1 MHSITQTI
9 AVENEIS
16 SITESFFSAFKLG
29 SLLKQSGAYKAKG
42 IPVLGIF
49 RQLFE
54 LAFIHKKLFE
64 ALRAGGAVFAAKDT
78 FYRFLNSVN
87 INWTRFTLLLAER
100 VVNGKL
106 VPLTDEKRLN
116 VFIVDDTVY
125 ERNRSKNV
133 ELLSRVYDHSRKV
146 FVRGF
151 RLLTLGWSDGN
162 TFVPAG
168 SCLLASADGDKRF
181 QEARS
186 VDKRSCG
193 YRRRQLSQGTAPV
206 AMMELVRG
214 ALAAGL
220 KASYVLF
227 DSWFSTPANILALKE
242 LKLNVIAM
250 VKKTSKIHYL
260 YKGRMLP
267 VMKIYAQEPKRRGRS
282 RYLLSVE
289 AELQSLPVRLVF
301 VRNRRKRKEYLVLL
315 STDRSLSEEEVVRL
329 YGKRWSIEVFFKTCK
344 SLLRL
349 TRECQSISYD
359 AMSAWVSVV
368 FARYVMLAY
377 LNRLDVDERTAG
389 ELFYSVCDELADIT
403 LLEAFELLMRVWGEY
418 VSEKLGLLEEDLSA
432 MLEVFLTS
440 LPAPLRN
447 KLKLSA

>member
-1 MHSITQTI
+1 MKSITQSTG
-9 AVENEIS
+9 VENEFS
-16 SITESFFSAFKLG
+16 TTVEAFFRTFKLG
-29 SLLKQSGAYKAKG
+29 AILKKSGAYKKRGFSALN
-42 IPVLGIF
+42 VF
-49 RQLFE
+49 RKLFE
-54 LAFIHKKLFE
+54 LVFIHKSLFE
-64 ALRAGGAVFAAKDT
+64 ALRMEKKPGAAKDT
-78 FYRFLNSVN
+78 FYRFINSTC
-87 INWTRFTLLLAER
+87 INWMRFTRSLAAIVINDKIAPLTSEER
-100 VVNGKL
+100 V
-106 VPLTDEKRLN
+106 N
-116 VFIVDDTVY
+116 VFIVDDSPY
-125 ERNRSKNV
+125 ARNRSKNV
-133 ELLSRVYDHSRKV
+133 ELLSKVYDHSKKV
-146 FVRGF
+146 FIRGF

-162 TFVPAG
+162 TFVPVS
-168 SCLLASADGDKRF
+168 SCLLASAKAENRF

-193 YRRRQLSQGTAPV
+193 YRRRLLSQSTAPV

-250 VKKTSKIHYL
+250 VKKTSKVHYL

-267 VMKIYAQEPKRRGRS
+267 VTKIYAQEPKRRGRS

-377 LNRLDVDERTAG
+377 LNRLDVDERTTG

-432 MLEVFLTS
+432 MLEVFLSS
-440 LPAPLRN
+440 LPTPLRN

>member
-1 MHSITQTI
+1 MNWRKNT
-9 AVENEIS
+9 
-16 SITESFFSAFKLG
+16 
-29 SLLKQSGAYKAKG
+29 
-42 IPVLGIF
+42 
-49 RQLFE
+49 
-54 LAFIHKKLFE
+54 FI
-64 ALRAGGAVFAAKDT
+64 
-78 FYRFLNSVN
+78 NSTC
-87 INWTRFTLLLAER
+87 INWMRFTRSLAAIVINDKIAPLTSEER
-100 VVNGKL
+100 V
-106 VPLTDEKRLN
+106 N
-116 VFIVDDTVY
+116 VFIVDDSPY
-125 ERNRSKNV
+125 ARNRSKNV
-133 ELLSRVYDHSRKV
+133 ELLSKVYDHSKKV
-146 FVRGF
+146 FIRGF

-162 TFVPAG
+162 TFVPVS
-168 SCLLASADGDKRF
+168 SCLLASAKAENRF

-193 YRRRQLSQGTAPV
+193 YRRRLLSQSTAPV

-250 VKKTSKIHYL
+250 VKKTSKVHYL

-267 VMKIYAQEPKRRGRS
+267 VTKIYAQEPKRRGRS

-377 LNRLDVDERTAG
+377 LNRLDVDERTTGIVA
-389 ELFYSVCDELADIT
+389 
-403 LLEAFELLMRVWGEY
+403 
-418 VSEKLGLLEEDLSA
+418 
-432 MLEVFLTS
+432 
-440 LPAPLRN
+440 
-447 KLKLSA
+447 LK